1 MPNPIQLKCENSS
14 YSFTN
19 QPHFSERYVVI
30 SDLVANILS
39 QIPHDTNEFKPLVCE
54 LKKFQN
60 EHSNIEIIGNLRRI
74 AVQLRTLNE
83 TSLSQIFIIK
93 ALAEGKREVNENP
106 SYETYLEM
114 GSIYDHLGM
123 SDKCIE
129 YYQPIVHLPAFEQL
143 KNAPMICIKMGDHV
157 KNSDKEFWYRK
168 AIEIVESL
176 PSTILGLHQ
185 KAMAFCR
192 LGEKQNAIDTLTQE
206 KAAIENDPE
215 TNFLADIPRI
225 EALIQELSN

>member
-1 MPNPIQLKCENSS
+1 MINSVHQSYENSNS
-14 YSFTN
+14 SSTN
-19 QPHFSERYVVI
+19 QSHFSERYFAI
-30 SDLVANILS
+30 SNLVANILS
-39 QIPHDTNEFKPLVCE
+39 QIPRDSNKFKPLICE
-54 LKKFQN
+54 LTKFQN
-60 EHSNIEIIGNLRRI
+60 EYSNIEIIGNLRRI
-74 AVQLRTLNE
+74 AVQLRMLNE
-83 TSLSQIFIIK
+83 NDLAQSFIKK
-93 ALAEGKREVNENP
+93 ALTEGKREVKDNP
-106 SYETYLEM
+106 SYEAYLEM

-143 KNAPMICIKMGDHV
+143 KNAPTICIKIGDHV

-168 AIEIVESL
+168 AIQIVESR
-176 PSTILGLHQ
+176 PNTIFGLHQ
-185 KAMAFCR
+185 KAMVFCR
-192 LGEKQNAIDTLTQE
+192 LGEKQNAIEALTQE